1 MTTDTDLPALIPT
14 HAAPGCLD
22 ADDIHVRWVMPE
34 IFHDLPVREADDDE
48 AVRLLEDLADR
59 ALPGAGEEDRTRSAL
74 ICALSTGDLMAAGVD
89 YASICVTAV
98 VESLCTAT
106 VFVSLTD
113 SPEATGGVRGTAKA
127 LAAGLRRTGTDEVS
141 DIELPCGPAV
151 SSVGT
156 RETEL
161 TGDLTGDGAPETF
174 PTWHIR
180 AGTRPAL
187 TDPDLVAV
195 ASAFAEAVPSDP
207 GREGA
212 PTSVQAVYREGDP
225 SERLDRARRMGIH
238 RPQGIGDR
246 AARPR

>member
-14 HAAPGCLD
+14 HAAPGGLD

-59 ALPGAGEEDRTRSAL
+59 ALPGAGEEDRTRFAV

-98 VESLCTAT
+98 DESLCTAT

-141 DIELPCGPAV
+141 EIELPCGPAV
-151 SSVGT
+151 SSVGA

-161 TGDLTGDGAPETF
+161 TGDLTGDGAAETF

-180 AGTRPAL
+180 VCVPLPNATTVIMEMQTPTMAGWDVFSTMFGNTVSSLRLFTADGTRL
-187 TDPDLVAV
+187 IT
-195 ASAFAEAVPSDP
+195 SEA
-207 GREGA
+207 GG
-212 PTSVQAVYREGDP
+212 
-225 SERLDRARRMGIH
+225 
-238 RPQGIGDR
+238 
-246 AARPR
+246 